1 MAGLEREIG
10 QSAANPYV
18 LRQSRDP
25 ADFENHEL
33 LFGRPQRSGV
43 RPFKPSRRD
52 PAYRLERLAAQ
63 VDSGVRLARRRGM

>member
-52 PAYRLERLAAQ
+52 SA
-63 VDSGVRLARRRGM
+63 